1 MRYPILDLAILT
13 AVVLGHSLAADSNAV
28 IAIDPIRTV
37 TVEHGVVPSGT
48 SLIVRMKDVVKTR
61 NASRGTLYFA
71 STATDVLDENGA
83 VLIPRESPV
92 ELVVRSMPYLGPGGG
107 AMTLLALDIDTIVV
121 RDVHYPVET
130 DNERPGPG
138 GIGVNRGGA
147 RWIGG
152 SDNAAGHVITRGQSI
167 NVPVGALLAF
177 RVQAPIRLQGY
188 QR

>member
-1 MRYPILDLAILT
+1 
-13 AVVLGHSLAADSNAV
+13 
-28 IAIDPIRTV
+28 
-37 TVEHGVVPSGT
+37 
-48 SLIVRMKDVVKTR
+48 
-61 NASRGTLYFA
+61 
-71 STATDVLDENGA
+71 
-83 VLIPRESPV
+83 
-92 ELVVRSMPYLGPGGG
+92 MPYLGPGGA
-107 AMTLLALDIDTIVV
+107 AMTLLALDIDTIVI
-121 RDVHYPVET
+121 RDVRYPVET